1 MAAPDEPA
9 RLNLEQIIKRFP
21 GKGALIRRLALKDE
35 VFRTICEEYT
45 LARTSLSWFEGRP
58 DASER
63 PEIADYKSVIA
74 GLEDEITEILQNAGI
89 L

>member
-1 MAAPDEPA
+1 MAGPDEPA
-9 RLNLEQIIKRFP
+9 HLNLKQVIDRFP
-21 GKGALIRRLALKDE
+21 GKGSLIRRLALKDD
-35 VFRTICEEYT
+35 VFRTICEEYS
-45 LARTSLSWFEGRP
+45 LARASLSWFEARP

-74 GLEDEITEILQNAGI
+74 GLEEEIGEILRNARI